1 MFLLI
6 NVIHD
11 AGPIARNDVI
21 VDPCGYEYGYYPLNG
36 GTSVAQS
43 FKRGRPTTEVMGSSP
58 VSNS

>member
-1 MFLLI
+1 M
-6 NVIHD
+6 IHD
-11 AGPIARNDVI
+11 AGPITINDVI
-21 VDPCGYEYGYYPLNG
+21 VGPCGYEYGYYPLNG